1 MARMLRW
8 SPPLG
13 RLPGAEVVA
22 SASEPLG
29 AEVAVAAGEPLGVE
43 VAAAAGEPSVQ
54 RWSPPLASRSELATH
69 VTLLV
74 WR

>member
-1 MARMLRW
+1 MARTLRW

-13 RLPGAEVVA
+13 RLPGAEVVT
-22 SASEPLG
+22 SAGELLG
-29 AEVAVAAGEPLGVE
+29 AEVAAV
-43 VAAAAGEPSVQ
+43 AGEPSVQ

-69 VTLLV
+69 ATLLV

>member
-1 MARMLRW
+1 MACMLRW
-8 SPPLG
+8 LPPLG

-22 SASEPLG
+22 SLVSL
-29 AEVAVAAGEPLGVE
+29 LGVE

-69 VTLLV
+69 TTLLV
-74 WR
+74 WRQFIPVE

>member
-1 MARMLRW
+1 MARTLRW
-8 SPPLG
+8 SPSLG
-13 RLPGAEVVA
+13 RLPGVEVVA
-22 SASEPLG
+22 TAGEPLG
-29 AEVAVAAGEPLGVE
+29 AEVV
-43 VAAAAGEPSVQ
+43 AAAGEPSVQ

>member
-22 SASEPLG
+22 AAGEAAS
-29 AEVAVAAGEPLGVE
+29 AGEPLEVE
-43 VAAAAGEPSVQ
+43 VVVAAGEPSVQ
-54 RWSPPLASRSELATH
+54 RWSLPSVQR
-69 VTLLV
+69 
-74 WR
+74 